1 MSTFKWCFDVF
12 NGRSRGL
19 ECQEG
24 CRGRHPLHFI
34 CMGSWNQKNWGS
46 LQAQFRFRFKN
57 KSQVNFETGGS
68 KHARLSSGHFSLLNS
83 SSVSS
88 PSKDLVQSKTSMS
101 RMLQQKPSLIGF
113 SIQHPHQFFP
123 RKSRLPM
130 MLPNWRSPNQV
141 PILLILAGSIALQR
155 PTAEV
160 AEPLVVTNVY
170 IVFAPWI
177 WIYQFLAACAI
188 CLFICP
194 FRSSSTFAVWLYASG
209 HEITR
214 LGWHTSSP
222 AQGFAT
228 AWWPCL
234 FWCISEHHGQ
244 CVDGYGSG
252 AWRAMRITTFWAGY
266 DFKMN
271 VSGDQRLDMSRFRCV
286 FICLCLKHSALLC

>member
-68 KHARLSSGHFSLLNS
+68 KHARLSRGHFSLLNS

-88 PSKDLVQSKTSMS
+88 PSKHLVQSKTSMS

-123 RKSRLPM
+123 SKSRLPM
-130 MLPNWRSPNQV
+130 MLPNDAAQIRFPYCWSW
-141 PILLILAGSIALQR
+141 
-155 PTAEV
+155 
-160 AEPLVVTNVY
+160 LVVLHYNDQQLKLQSLWWSPMCTSFLLLGFGY
-170 IVFAPWI
+170 IKSWPVWFVV
-177 WIYQFLAACAI
+177 ACAI

-194 FRSSSTFAVWLYASG
+194 FRSSSTFAVCFWSWNLSVFIFHLVHG
-209 HEITR
+209 SR
-214 LGWHTSSP
+214 GLGGTLRPQPRDSLQPGGLVFSDVF
-222 AQGFAT
+222 QS
-228 AWWPCL
+228 
-234 FWCISEHHGQ
+234 IM
-244 CVDGYGSG
+244 D
-252 AWRAMRITTFWAGY
+252 
-266 DFKMN
+266 N
-271 VSGDQRLDMSRFRCV
+271 VSMGMGLAHGELWESQHSGQAM
-286 FICLCLKHSALLC
+286 ILKWMFQEISV